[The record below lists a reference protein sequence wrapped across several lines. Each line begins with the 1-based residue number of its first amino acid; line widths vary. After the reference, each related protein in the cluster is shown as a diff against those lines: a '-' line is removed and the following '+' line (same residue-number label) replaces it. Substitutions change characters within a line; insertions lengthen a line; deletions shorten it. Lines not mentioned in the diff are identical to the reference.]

1 MPLYEYR
8 CNNCAREFEKIV
20 SFSEADLKQQCP
32 SCGSSQ
38 TNKKISAAMVIGGT
52 TGGCGKS
59 TSSNSGSCGSGGGF
73 T

>member
-8 CNNCAREFEKIV
+8 CNNCKIEFEKIV

-32 SCGSSQ
+32 RCGSNQ
-38 TNKKISAAMVIGGT
+38 TIKKISAASVIGGT
-52 TGGCGKS
+52 SANGTKS
-59 TSSNSGSCGSGGGF
+59 TSSTSGNCGSGGGF